1 MQHRES
7 RTNKPPYQAIKTN
20 YKLLRSK
27 MRWGSNLS
35 TWDDPIDVT
44 RFYNRIN
51 GNYDLLIYD
60 KTINQGDVYRW
71 NHYHLGEREE
81 DKVKRIEERPYK

>member
-1 MQHRES
+1 MQHGES

-27 MRWGSNLS
+27 MRWGSNSS
-35 TWDDPIDVT
+35 TWSNPIDVA

-60 KTINQGDVYRW
+60 KTINQHDVY
-71 NHYHLGEREE
+71 G
-81 DKVKRIEERPYK
+81 

>member
-1 MQHRES
+1 MQHGES
-7 RTNKPPYQAIKTN
+7 RTNKPPYQSIKTN

-27 MRWGSNLS
+27 MRWVSNSS

-44 RFYNRIN
+44 KFYNRIN

-60 KTINQGDVYRW
+60 KTINQGDVYGW
-71 NHYHLGEREE
+71 NHYHLGKGKETKLRG
-81 DKVKRIEERPYK
+81 